1 MKMHTDFETN
11 FLEWYDNLKGKIK
24 YQSIKFSK
32 RKQRKQRKVK
42 RILEKQIMYEKY
54 KAQKFCDYNFTRL
67 QNLEDGLNNIVSK
80 EVKGAALRAKIQWFE
95 EGERP
100 TRLFLNLEKS
110 RQKVK
115 VMKSLLKDDGTVVTD
130 RETIMHE
137 LVDFYKNLYKRESTD
152 KNASS
157 ALINNVTRLLSPI
170 DTRFCDEGLKSEELF
185 DALKSMKPDKS
196 PGLDGLTPQFYKAF
210 WSEWEEF

>member
-1 MKMHTDFETN
+1 
-11 FLEWYDNLKGKIK
+11 
-24 YQSIKFSK
+24 
-32 RKQRKQRKVK
+32 
-42 RILEKQIMYEKY
+42 MYEKY

-67 QNLEDGLNNIVSK
+67 QNLEDELNNIVSK
-80 EVKGAALRAKIQWFE
+80 EVKGATLRAKIQWFE

-137 LVDFYKNLYKRESTD
+137 QVDFYKNLYKRESTD

-157 ALINNVTRLLSPI
+157 VLINNVTWLLSPI

-196 PGLDGLTPQFYKAF
+196 PGLDGLTPQFYKPF
-210 WSEWEEF
+210 WSE